1 MRIKLLSAV
10 MIATLLYSGNA
21 AAQQKH
27 IVISGTVTSADESL
41 PLEGATIAEKG
52 TKNITGTMPDGQF
65 ALSVAPEDTIVVRFD
80 GYETKEIKITGAL
93 YYQITLKH
101 AETTEKLTPKIDS
114 SVIF

>member
-1 MRIKLLSAV
+1 MRTTLMAAV
-10 MIATLLYSGNA
+10 VIWATLYSVKA

-27 IVISGTVTSADESL
+27 IVISGTVISADQSQ

-65 ALSVAPEDTIVVRFD
+65 AISVAPEDTIVVRFD

-93 YYQITLKH
+93 YYQITLRH
-101 AETTEKLTPKIDS
+101 EDTAGKLILKME
-114 SVIF
+114 